1 MTALFLLLLMAGGLI
16 YDEMKL
22 VNLETLVDRTFSSLD
37 STRFTKQE
45 RKVITKNVSETMQS
59 SKQKQVERVDALQ
72 RNLKREM

>member
-1 MTALFLLLLMAGGLI
+1 MAGGLI